1 MSGALLVVLPVLLPV
16 AGSLVGLV
24 AWRQVRLQRAVNVA
38 ASFAL
43 LAAAVE
49 LLRRTAGGEVLVAR
63 LGDWPAPQAI
73 TFVAD
78 VTGAI
83 MVLLNALVA
92 AAASLYA
99 LGGIDRRREAAGY
112 HPLILALFTSVSGA
126 FLTADLFNLYVW
138 FEVMLMSSFVLL
150 ALGGSRPQLEG
161 AIKYVTLSLV
171 GSALFLGGIGL
182 TYSMMGTL
190 NMADLAATLAGAE
203 EPQRFTPVAAV
214 LLVAFLIKA
223 AAFPFFAWLPASYH
237 TPPPVISAV
246 FAGLLT
252 KVGVYVVIRFTAL
265 MFPAGNPDAGIVH
278 ELIIWIAGF
287 TMVTGV
293 LAAAAQ
299 GEVRRILSF
308 HIISQIG
315 YMLMGVGIAGAALAE
330 AAAAEAAGDAARAD
344 ALRTAG
350 TLAMTGAVFY
360 VLHHIV
366 VKANL
371 FLVAGIIERRCG
383 SGELARIG
391 GLSSSHPRLAI
402 LFMVPALSLAGI
414 PILSGFWSKFV
425 LVRAGLAAEAYL
437 IVGVSLA
444 VSVMTLFSMM
454 KIWTG
459 AFWKPAPEPDDPKAV
474 PPAEIERAER
484 AATGDIGW
492 MEAGSAFLAT
502 VTVVIG
508 LLAGPAIALAERGSA
523 QLVDGTAYA
532 DAVYPPEARA
542 AWAQVEAAT
551 ATTGAAEVDAVP
563 PGAGSGEPAD
573 APGGGAAAGEAA
585 P

>member
-1 MSGALLVVLPVLLPV
+1 MSPALLVVLPVLLPV
-16 AGSLVGLV
+16 IGSLVGL
-24 AWRQVRLQRAVNVA
+24 AARRNVRVQRIANVT

-43 LAAAVE
+43 LAVAVE
-49 LLRRTAGGEVLVAR
+49 LIRRTAGGEVLVAR
-63 LGDWPAPQAI
+63 LGDWPAPVAI

-78 VTGAI
+78 VTSAI

-92 AAASLYA
+92 AAAAIYA
-99 LGGIDRRREAAGY
+99 LGGIDRRREEAGY
-112 HPLILALFTSVSGA
+112 HPLILGLFTSVSGA

-171 GSALFLGGIGL
+171 GSTLFLAGIGL
-182 TYSMMGTL
+182 TYSMLGTL
-190 NMADLAATLAGAE
+190 NMAHLAERLAEAG
-203 EPQRFTPVAAV
+203 EPERFTPVAAV

-265 MFPAGNPDAGIVH
+265 MFPAGNPDADVIH

-344 ALRTAG
+344 ALRSAG

-391 GLSSSHPRLAI
+391 GLSSTHPRLAI

-425 LVRAGLAAEAYL
+425 LVRAGLAAEAYV
-437 IVGVSLA
+437 IIAVSLA

-459 AFWKPAPEPDDPKAV
+459 AFWKPAPEPGDPKAV
-474 PPAEIERAER
+474 TPEAIERGER
-484 AATGDIGW
+484 EATGPIGW
-492 MEAGSAFLAT
+492 MEAGSVFLAT
-502 VTVVIG
+502 VTIAIG
-508 LLAGPAIALAERGSA
+508 VLAGPAIALAERGSA
-523 QLVDGTAYA
+523 QLVDGGAYA
-532 DAVYPPEARA
+532 DAALDRRA
-542 AWAQVEAAT
+542 DDDEETAT
-551 ATTGAAEVDAVP
+551 AAIALDAA
-563 PGAGSGEPAD
+563 PAP
-573 APGGGAAAGEAA
+573 AGGA

>member
-1 MSGALLVVLPVLLPV
+1 MSPALLVVLPVLLPV
-16 AGSLVGLV
+16 IGSLVGL
-24 AWRQVRLQRAVNVA
+24 AARRNVRVQRIANVT

-43 LAAAVE
+43 LAVAVE
-49 LLRRTAGGEVLVAR
+49 LIRRTAGGEVLVAR
-63 LGDWPAPQAI
+63 LGDWPAPVAI

-78 VTGAI
+78 VTSAI

-92 AAASLYA
+92 AAAAIYA
-99 LGGIDRRREAAGY
+99 LGGIDRRREEAGY
-112 HPLILALFTSVSGA
+112 HPLILGLFTSVSGA

-171 GSALFLGGIGL
+171 GSTLFLAGIGL
-182 TYSMMGTL
+182 TYSMLGTL
-190 NMADLAATLAGAE
+190 NMAHLAERLAEAG
-203 EPQRFTPVAAV
+203 EPERFTPVAAV

-265 MFPAGNPDAGIVH
+265 MFPAGNPDADVIH

-344 ALRTAG
+344 ALRSAG

-391 GLSSSHPRLAI
+391 SLSSTHPRLAI

-425 LVRAGLAAEAYL
+425 LVRAGLAAEAYV
-437 IVGVSLA
+437 IIAVSLA

-459 AFWKPAPEPDDPKAV
+459 AFWKPAPEPGDPKAV
-474 PPAEIERAER
+474 TPEAIERGER
-484 AATGDIGW
+484 EATGPIGW
-492 MEAGSAFLAT
+492 MEAGSVFLAT
-502 VTVVIG
+502 VTIAIG
-508 LLAGPAIALAERGSA
+508 VLAGPAIALAERGSA
-523 QLVDGTAYA
+523 QLVDGGAYA
-532 DAVYPPEARA
+532 DAALDRRA
-542 AWAQVEAAT
+542 DDDEETAT
-551 ATTGAAEVDAVP
+551 AAIALDAA
-563 PGAGSGEPAD
+563 PAP
-573 APGGGAAAGEAA
+573 AGGA